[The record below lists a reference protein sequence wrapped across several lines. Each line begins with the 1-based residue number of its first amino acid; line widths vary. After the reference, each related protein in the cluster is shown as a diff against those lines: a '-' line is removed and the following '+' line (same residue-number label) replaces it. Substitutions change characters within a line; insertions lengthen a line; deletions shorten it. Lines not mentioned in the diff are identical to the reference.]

1 MNIAYKLTSPPVKN
15 GIKLESQGNFGYQKA
30 LVVEPIRSDIPITP
44 GIIIQVVNKTTVM
57 QDSTGKIYN
66 TSDAIS
72 QYTSGNVNFSNDS
85 YFEYW
90 RIAENGRATHDDLFG
105 NNSLAEYSYED
116 GEYVPETY
124 NPKSRNIDDK
134 RNYQRYKTQ
143 GTITINSMSCFI
155 AEWNPLYNKI
165 INLGWNATYT
175 PSTLPANGLPYLGY
189 THEIYNYIFNNRN
202 STLLQHDVTVNW
214 TFDNPKSVMDKAA
227 SKPKEI
233 MSGGRY
239 KTNSTKY
246 SKKQTNK
253 KIKKR
258 SKRSNKKTKIQ
269 YRKKGKSSHK

>member
-1 MNIAYKLTSPPVKN
+1 MNIAYKLTSPPLGAN
-15 GIKLESQGNFGYQKA
+15 AIKLESQGNFGYQKA
-30 LVVEPIRSDIPITP
+30 LVVEPVSGVAITP
-44 GIIIQVVNKTTVM
+44 GIIIQVVKKTTVM
-57 QDSTGKIYN
+57 QDSTGTIYN

-90 RIAENGRATHDDLFG
+90 PIDKNGRAKHDDLFG
-105 NNSLAEYSYED
+105 NNSLAEYEYIAEE

-155 AEWNPLYNKI
+155 ANWNPLYNKI
-165 INLGWNATYT
+165 INLGWNTTYT

-189 THEIYNYIFNNRN
+189 TPEIYNYIFNNRN
-202 STLLQHDVTVNW
+202 STLLQHDVIVNW
-214 TFDNPKSVMDKAA
+214 TFDNPKSVMNKAT

-239 KTNSTKY
+239 KKTYKY
-246 SKKQTNK
+246 ARKHSRKHTRKHARK
-253 KIKKR
+253 HAR
-258 SKRSNKKTKIQ
+258 RSNKK
-269 YRKKGKSSHK
+269 RKSLHNKVK

>member
-30 LVVEPIRSDIPITP
+30 LVVEPIRSDIPITD
-44 GIIIQVVNKTTVM
+44 GIIIQFVNKTTIM
-57 QDSTGKIYN
+57 QDSTGTIYN

-90 RIAENGRATHDDLFG
+90 PIDANGRAIDDDLFG
-105 NNSLAEYSYED
+105 NNSLVEYTVED

-124 NPKSRNIDDK
+124 NPKSRNNDVK
-134 RNYQRYKTQ
+134 RNYQKYKTQ

-155 AEWNPLYNKI
+155 ADWNPLYNQI
-165 INLGWNATYT
+165 INLEWKVIYH
-175 PSTLPANGLPYLGY
+175 PSALPANGLPYLEY
-189 THEIYNYIFNNRN
+189 TPEIYNYIFNNRN
-202 STLLQHDVTVNW
+202 SNLLQHNVTVNW
-214 TFDNPKSVMDKAA
+214 TFDNPKSVMDKAT

-239 KTNSTKY
+239 KKSYKHSRKHARKHARKHSRKY
-246 SKKQTNK
+246 LT
-253 KIKKR
+253 
-258 SKRSNKKTKIQ
+258 RSNKKK
-269 YRKKGKSSHK
+269 

>member
-30 LVVEPIRSDIPITP
+30 LVVQPLINDVPIAD
-44 GIIIQVVNKTTVM
+44 GIIIQVVKKTTVM
-57 QDSTGKIYN
+57 QDSNGKIYD

-90 RIAENGRATHDDLFG
+90 PIDNNGRAIDDDLFG
-105 NNSLAEYSYED
+105 NNSLVRYIDEGYGYE
-116 GEYVPETY
+116 PEIY
-124 NPKSRNIDDK
+124 NPKSRKDDDAS
-134 RNYQRYKTQ
+134 NYQKYKTQ

-155 AEWNPLYNKI
+155 ANWNPNYNQI
-165 INLGWNATYT
+165 LNLGWDTNYS
-175 PSTLPANGLPYLGY
+175 PSKHPANGLPYLIY
-189 THEIYNYIFNNRN
+189 SPDTYNYIFNNRN
-202 STLLQHDVTVNW
+202 STLLQHDVIVTW
-214 TFDNPKSVMDKAA
+214 SFDNPKSVMDKAE

-233 MSGGRY
+233 MSGGIY

-258 SKRSNKKTKIQ
+258 SKRSNKKTKTQ
-269 YRKKGKSSHK
+269 YRKKRKYSHK

>member
-1 MNIAYKLTSPPVKN
+1 MNIAYKLTSPSLGAN
-15 GIKLESQGNFGYQKA
+15 AIKLESQGNFGYQKA

-44 GIIIQVVNKTTVM
+44 GIIIQAVNKTTVM

-66 TSDAIS
+66 TSDDIS
-72 QYTSGNVNFSNDS
+72 LYTRGNVNFSNDS

-90 RIAENGRATHDDLFG
+90 HIAENGRATHDDLFG
-105 NNSLAEYSYED
+105 NNSLAVYEYIAEE

-134 RNYQRYKTQ
+134 RNYQIYKTQ

-239 KTNSTKY
+239 KKSYNHSRKHARKHARKHSRKY
-246 SKKQTNK
+246 LT
-253 KIKKR
+253 
-258 SKRSNKKTKIQ
+258 RSNKKK
-269 YRKKGKSSHK
+269 